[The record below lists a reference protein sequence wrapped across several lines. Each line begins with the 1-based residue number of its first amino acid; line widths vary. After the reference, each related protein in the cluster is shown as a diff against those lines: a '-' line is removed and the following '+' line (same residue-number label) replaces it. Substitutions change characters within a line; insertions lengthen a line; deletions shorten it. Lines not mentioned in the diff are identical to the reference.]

1 MSPKPKSKTK
11 TIGAVDELTFEQAF
25 QELEEIVH
33 RLEEGRLSLD
43 ESLALFERGQA
54 LAARCG
60 ALLDNAELKVR
71 QLTPKEGGYELEDF
85 EGAEA

>member
-1 MSPKPKSKTK
+1 MSPKSKTKTK

-25 QELEEIVH
+25 QELEKIV
-33 RLEEGRLSLD
+33 RQLDEGQLALD

-60 ALLDNAELKVR
+60 TLLDSAELKVK
-71 QLTPKEGGYELEDF
+71 QLAPKEAGYELEEF
-85 EGAEA
+85 EGAEE